1 LENYTAIGE
10 QSIVQFIHWPGFIG
24 PLLVNQ
30 SMYKIQ
36 TFNNLAAKGLDRFC
50 SETYQVG
57 ADVSSADALMLRSQ
71 KLHDEVIDESI
82 IGVARAGAGVN
93 NIPVDEYAKRGIVV
107 FNTPGAN
114 ANAVKELVAGA
125 LLLASRD
132 IFGGMN
138 YVQSLEEITD
148 SAEMHKLLEA
158 NKKRFAGSE
167 IAGMTLGVVGLGAIG
182 AMVANMALEM
192 GMKVAGFDPAISVDA
207 AWRLS
212 SRVQKVDSLQA
223 LVAVSDFVSLHVPAI
238 PPTMGLINKDVLA
251 RFKPGARLLN
261 FARDEIVNLP
271 DVIAALDNGELAAYI
286 SDFPHPDL
294 LGRKNALLLPHI
306 GASTSEAEEN
316 CAVMAAEQLMDFLEN
331 GNVRNSVNY
340 PDTQMARNGGFRI
353 TFCNE
358 NVPKVLGHVLTVLAD
373 HDLNVID
380 MVNLSRGDYAYSIID
395 VEYKPGPG
403 VMSAINSA
411 EHVIRARL
419 LPPA

>member
-1 LENYTAIGE
+1 
-10 QSIVQFIHWPGFIG
+10 
-24 PLLVNQ
+24 
-30 SMYKIQ
+30 MYKIR
-36 TFNNLAAKGLDRFC
+36 TYNSLAAKGLQRFP
-50 SETYQVG
+50 STKYQVG
-57 ADVSSADALMLRSQ
+57 PQLKNAAALMLRSQ
-71 KLHDEVIDESI
+71 KLHTEVIEESV

-93 NIPVDEYAKRGIVV
+93 NIPVAEYAQRGIVV

-114 ANAVKELVAGA
+114 ANAVKELVAAA
-125 LLLASRD
+125 LLLGSRD
-132 IFGGMN
+132 IFGGMS
-138 YVQSLEEITD
+138 YVQSLGEISD

-167 IAGMTLGVVGLGAIG
+167 IAGLTLGVVGLGAIG
-182 AMVANMALEM
+182 ALVANMALEL
-192 GMKVAGFDPAISVDA
+192 GMNVVGYDPAISIES

-212 SRVQKVDSLQA
+212 SQVQKMDSLQA
-223 LVAVSDFVSLHVPAI
+223 LVSVSDFVTLHVPAI
-238 PPTMGLINKDVLA
+238 PPTLGLINGDVLA

-261 FARDEIVNLP
+261 FARDEIVDIP
-271 DVIAALDNGELAAYI
+271 AVIAALGGGRLSAYI

-294 LGRKNALLLPHI
+294 LGRKDALLLPHI

-316 CAVMAAEQLMDFLEN
+316 CAVMAADQLMDFLEN

-340 PDTQMARNGGFRI
+340 PDTQMARNGGYRI

-380 MVNLSRGDYAYSIID
+380 MVNLSRGDFAYSIID
-395 VEYKPGPG
+395 VENEPGAD
-403 VMSAINSA
+403 VVRAINHA

-419 LPPA
+419 LPPV